1 MSLSDQSPPS
11 SWLEGHRG
19 HLLVQ
24 DDFRTLDDAQEQAQF
39 TTELPAQDASEG
51 MICESHLMVQGM
63 HCAACADAVEAA
75 LMKQPGV
82 LSARVNAATRRIT
95 VRWDKAHTLASTWA
109 QAAAHIGYRLLPAEV
124 ALSHAET
131 LKDQR
136 KALWRLFVAG
146 FCAMQVMMYSWPIYV
161 ADPGTMDADIEA
173 LLRWASWWLSLPVV
187 LFASAPFFSSA
198 WRDLRQ
204 GRVGMDLPVSI
215 AIVVTF
221 WVSTAATYEPEGPW
235 GGEIWF
241 DSLTML
247 VFFLLGGRY
256 LETKAR
262 AKTAGALDA
271 LMTRLPESCER
282 QTESGRWERVS
293 SRRLLVGD
301 VVRVESGEAFPGDGV
316 LLSEVATVDE
326 ALLTGEAMPVR
337 KSRNETVIAGSR
349 NLQSQVLFK
358 VGAVG
363 HDTRF
368 AQIVALMER
377 ALQEKPRLA
386 AIADRIA
393 GPFLL
398 GVLLL
403 ATAVGVY
410 WWGTDPSR
418 ALSTAVAILIVTC
431 PCALSLATP
440 AAMLSATGALARRG
454 ILIQHVQSLEALTRI
469 DEAVFDKTGTLTADV
484 LQLSDVACRAGVT
497 REVALA
503 LAASLAKG
511 SAHPLSKALIQA
523 PIQTPGTSETE
534 AELLS
539 PGADASRWQSWEE
552 VAGRG
557 IEARDSQGQVWRLGS
572 ADWCAAPG
580 DSLTPDQVQV
590 SLVDGQ
596 GWVASF
602 SFAET
607 LRDGAAELIASL
619 RDSGIGVH
627 VISGDTSGAVQRV
640 AQTLGVDNAIA
651 GATPESKMAW
661 IAHLQKQGRRVLMV
675 GDGLNDAPVLSQ
687 ANVSIAMGTGAA
699 LAQSQADVIVQSA
712 QLSEITSLRT
722 MSKATLK
729 VVRQNLGWAL
739 AYNASAVPLAAM
751 GWMPPWVAG
760 IGMAGSSLLV
770 VLNALRLRRV
780 R

>member
-1 MSLSDQSPPS
+1 MSPLEQSAS
-11 SWLEGHRG
+11 TSWLDGHRG
-19 HLLVQ
+19 RLNVR
-24 DDFRTLDDAQEQAQF
+24 DDFRTLDDPEEQARF
-39 TTELPAQDASEG
+39 TTESLVEDELQPTV
-51 MICESHLMVQGM
+51 CESHLMVQGM
-63 HCAACADAVEAA
+63 HCAACADAVEAS
-75 LMKQPGV
+75 LLKQPGV
-82 LSARVNAATRRIT
+82 LSAHVNAATRRVT

-109 QAAAHIGYRLLPAEV
+109 QAAANMGYRLLPAEA
-124 ALSHAET
+124 ALGHAET
-131 LKDQR
+131 LKEQR

-204 GRVGMDLPVSI
+204 GRIGMDFPVSI
-215 AIVVTF
+215 AILVTF
-221 WVSTAATYEPEGPW
+221 WVSTAATYNPDGPW
-235 GGEIWF
+235 GSDIWF

-282 QTESGRWERVS
+282 QSEHGTWQRVS
-293 SRRLLVGD
+293 SRRLRVGD
-301 VVRVESGEAFPGDGV
+301 VVRVESGQVFPSDGV
-316 LLSEVATVDE
+316 LLSDVATVDE
-326 ALLTGEAMPVR
+326 ALLTGEAMPVN
-337 KSRNETVIAGSR
+337 KALNDSVIAGSR
-349 NLQSQVLFK
+349 NLQTPVLIK
-358 VGAVG
+358 VAAIGQE
-363 HDTRF
+363 TRF

-398 GVLLL
+398 GVVLL
-403 ATAVGVY
+403 AFGVGMY

-440 AAMLSATGALARRG
+440 AAMLSATGTLARRG
-454 ILIQHVQSLEALTRI
+454 ILVQRVQALEVLT
-469 DEAVFDKTGTLTADV
+469 DLDQAVFDKTGTLTADV
-484 LQLSDVACRAGVT
+484 LTLSAVACRTGVS
-497 REVALA
+497 RNVALS
-503 LAASLAKG
+503 LAASLAGG
-511 SAHPLSKALIQA
+511 SAHPLSKALVQA
-523 PIQTPGTSETE
+523 SLQRVDKLESNGGVIHGNSHV
-534 AELLS
+534 A
-539 PGADASRWQSWEE
+539 RWDQWEE
-552 VAGRG
+552 MPGRG
-557 IEARDSQGQVWRLGS
+557 IQALDSQGLVWRLGS
-572 ADWCAAPG
+572 SDWCAAPP
-580 DSLTPDQVQV
+580 DQLAADQVQV
-590 SLVDGQ
+590 SLADDK

-602 SFAET
+602 SFEET
-607 LRDGAAELIASL
+607 LRDGAAEVIDALL
-619 RDSGIGVH
+619 RKGIGVH
-627 VISGDTSGAVQRV
+627 VVSGDTSGAVQRV
-640 AQTLGVDNAIA
+640 ADSLGVRNAIS
-651 GATPESKMAW
+651 GATPEGKMAL
-661 IAHLQKQGRRVLMV
+661 IADLQRQGQRVLMV

-699 LAQSQADVIVQSA
+699 LAQTQADVIVQSA
-712 QLSEITSLRT
+712 QLSEITSLQT
-722 MSKATLK
+722 MAVATLK
-729 VVRQNLGWAL
+729 VVRQNLAWAL
-739 AYNASAVPLAAM
+739 AYNASAVPMAAL

-770 VLNALRLRRV
+770 VVNALRLRRV